1 MKMTPK
7 GLSSKIISIQRM
19 YKGDLAATDA
29 SKSRCVGCFLSG
41 QKLGGPG
48 LLIVCPPTGVSK
60 KARQWFSSCW
70 DRSAV
75 KIPNAKVSGPEIVR
89 TKNRTSGSHREG
101 LTQVDHTQLQLLL
114 RVWSCLPGI
123 YRSCSFGLPKL
134 PLPTLQ
140 PSLNHCH
147 LSGERVPD
155 SDHRQS

>member
-7 GLSSKIISIQRM
+7 GLSSKILSRQRM
-19 YKGDLAATDA
+19 NKGDLAATEA
-29 SKSRCVGCFLSG
+29 SKSRCAGCFLSG

-48 LLIVCPPTGVSK
+48 LLILCPPTGVSK
-60 KARQWFSSCW
+60 KASQWFSSCW
-70 DRSAV
+70 NRSAV

-101 LTQVDHTQLQLLL
+101 LTQVDHAQLQLLA
-114 RVWSCLPGI
+114 GI

-140 PSLNHCH
+140 PSLSHCH